1 MPSTGKRELRFEME
15 NKDQRRAVTG
25 KRFRAG
31 QSLSTEQTI
40 VAWATV
46 VMGAVFMAAGGLV
59 MVLSLS

>member
-1 MPSTGKRELRFEME
+1 ME

-25 KRFRAG
+25 KGLRAG